1 VAANP
6 HLCERRTGLTV
17 DRAHNGARRLQLVG
31 EYDIADKDTLA
42 ALFGALAP
50 DGAVVIDMTKV
61 TYIDSTF
68 LHQIEAL
75 RSRLKQHRVTLL
87 GVNKQARHILHIVN
101 FDHLFQIVEAQA

>member
-1 VAANP
+1 M
-6 HLCERRTGLTV
+6 
-17 DRAHNGARRLQLVG
+17 DRAHEGTRRLQLAG
-31 EYDIADKDTLA
+31 EYDMADKDTLA

-75 RSRLKQHRVTLL
+75 RLRLKQHRVTLL
-87 GVNKQARHILHIVN
+87 GVNKHARHLLHIVN
-101 FDHLFQIVEAQA
+101 FDHLFKIVEAQA

>member
-1 VAANP
+1 MN
-6 HLCERRTGLTV
+6 RTR
-17 DRAHNGARRLQLVG
+17 DGARRLQLVG
-31 EYDIADKDTLA
+31 EFDIADKDTLA

-50 DGAVVIDMTKV
+50 EGAVVIDMTAV

-87 GVNKQARHILHIVN
+87 GVNKQARHLLHIVN

>member
-1 VAANP
+1 M
-6 HLCERRTGLTV
+6 
-17 DRAHNGARRLQLVG
+17 DRVHGGARHLQMVG

-68 LHQIEAL
+68 LHQIHAL
-75 RSRLKQHRVTLL
+75 RLRLKQHRVTLL
-87 GVNKQARHILHIVN
+87 GVNKQARHVLHLVN
-101 FDHLFQIVEAQA
+101 FDHLFQIVEAQG

>member
-1 VAANP
+1 M
-6 HLCERRTGLTV
+6 
-17 DRAHNGARRLQLVG
+17 DRAHDGTRRLQLAG
-31 EYDIADKDTLA
+31 EYDLADKDSLA

-75 RSRLKQHRVTLL
+75 RLRLKQHRVTLF
-87 GVNKQARHILHIVN
+87 GVSKWVRSVLHIVN